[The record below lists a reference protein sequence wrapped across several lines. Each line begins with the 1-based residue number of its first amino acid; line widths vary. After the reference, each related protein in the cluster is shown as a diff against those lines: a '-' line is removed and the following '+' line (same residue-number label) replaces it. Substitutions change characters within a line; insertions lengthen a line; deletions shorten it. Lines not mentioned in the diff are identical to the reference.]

1 MTTPG
6 GPRPGALVGRAF
18 LKLGFGEALARVIAF
33 VATVYLARTL
43 GSSLYGVIV
52 IATAVLLYLTFLSD
66 LGVEAL
72 GIRDVAA
79 ERDRL
84 PATLGLTLGARLL
97 VAILLVVVTVVIGLG
112 VMSQPDGAILA
123 AYAFVLLPAALGTKW
138 VLLGLERAGAAS
150 LGRMVTEIVAAVLI
164 IVLVRQPE
172 DLVRAPLA
180 QLLGEGIGAFLLL
193 RLLPSGLARVRARL
207 DPGAIRPLLAR
218 SWPIVGH
225 SLLGLAIF
233 NSDFLFLRAFRDSAA
248 VGLYAAA
255 YTLISFFLNLGAAY
269 TMTLLPVITRL
280 RDDPAEAKVLYDGSM
295 AQVMTGALPVAIGG
309 FLVAGGVID
318 LVFTPAYHAS
328 TLPLQVLLWTIPVA
342 LIRNVSQSALIGYG
356 RQDQLLHTVAWAAA
370 VNVVLNLALIPR
382 WGMLGAAIATLAT
395 EVVRTILAAWYS
407 WRLGLPMTS
416 PRRFVRIALAA
427 LTMGLA
433 VWLAGALPVLAT
445 IAIGALTYGVALT
458 VLGVLRFRRGALP
471 ELAA

>member
-1 MTTPG
+1 
-6 GPRPGALVGRAF
+6 
-18 LKLGFGEALARVIAF
+18 
-33 VATVYLARTL
+33 
-43 GSSLYGVIV
+43 
-52 IATAVLLYLTFLSD
+52 
-66 LGVEAL
+66 
-72 GIRDVAA
+72 
-79 ERDRL
+79 
-84 PATLGLTLGARLL
+84 
-97 VAILLVVVTVVIGLG
+97 
-112 VMSQPDGAILA
+112 
-123 AYAFVLLPAALGTKW
+123 
-138 VLLGLERAGAAS
+138 
-150 LGRMVTEIVAAVLI
+150 LI

-180 QLLGEGIGAFLLL
+180 QLLGEGVGAFLLL

-395 EVVRTILAAWYS
+395 EVVRTMLAVRYA

>member
-1 MTTPG
+1 MSGPAA
-6 GPRPGALVGRAF
+6 PRPGTMVGLSF
-18 LKLGFGEALARVIAF
+18 LKLGFGEAMARIIAF

-43 GSSLYGVIV
+43 GTALYGVIV
-52 IATAVLLYLTFLSD
+52 LATAVLLYLTFISD
-66 LGVEAL
+66 LGIEAL

-84 PATLGLTLGARLL
+84 PATLAATLGARLL
-97 VAILLVVVTVVIGLG
+97 VGVALAAITAAVGLLL
-112 VMSQPDGAILA
+112 MPQPDGAVLA
-123 AYAFVLLPAALGTKW
+123 IYAFVLLPVAMGTKW
-138 VLLGLERAGAAS
+138 VHLGLERAGAAS
-150 LGRMVTEIVAAVLI
+150 WGRMITELVAAVLI
-164 IVLVRQPE
+164 IALVRRPA

-180 QLLGEGIGAFLLL
+180 QLLGEAVGALVLL
-193 RLLPSGLARVRARL
+193 RLLPTGLGRVRAVL

-233 NSDFLFLRAFRDSAA
+233 NSDFLFLRGFRDSAA

-280 RDDPAEAKVLYDGSM
+280 RDDPEEARTLYDGSM
-295 AQVMTGALPVAIGG
+295 AQVMAGALPVAIGG

-342 LIRNVSQSALIGYG
+342 LIRNVSQGVLIGYG

-370 VNVVLNLALIPR
+370 VNVVLNLALIPK
-382 WGMLGAAIATLAT
+382 WGMLGAALATLAT
-395 EVVRTILAAWYS
+395 EIVRTTLAAWYA
-407 WRLGLPMTS
+407 RGLGFPMTS
-416 PRRFVRIALAA
+416 PLRFTRIVVAALA
-427 LTMGLA
+427 MGAA
-433 VWLAGALPVLAT
+433 VWLAGGLPVVAT
-445 IAIGALTYGVALT
+445 IAIGALAYGAALAL
-458 VLGVLRFRRGALP
+458 LGVLRFRRGALP